1 MAEQKPKEAAAV
13 GGVDAAPARKRLPIK
28 TFLVMTAVLLI
39 EGVAIS
45 AAFMIAGKPA
55 DVKAEKTAATEAQ
68 QGELPVEKL
77 VIAEKF
83 QNNRTGKTYLYDTEI
98 YIIVKSKD
106 DEAVTERIEAMSA
119 QIAADIATIF
129 RRAEPAHLLE
139 PTLATLTR
147 QLKSVLDERIGRDA
161 EDKSMVREVLM
172 KKYTQYR
179 ADAY

>member
-1 MAEQKPKEAAAV
+1 MSDQKPKESAAV
-13 GGVDAAPARKRLPIK
+13 TDSGGAPAKKGLPLK
-28 TFLVMTAVLLI
+28 TIIVMAAVLLI

-55 DVKAEKTAATEAQ
+55 DVKAEKTAATEAE

-98 YIIVKSKD
+98 YVVVKSKD
-106 DEAVTERIEAMSA
+106 DAVVTERLETMAA

-139 PTLATLTR
+139 P
-147 QLKSVLDERIGRDA
+147 
-161 EDKSMVREVLM
+161 
-172 KKYTQYR
+172 
-179 ADAY
+179 